1 MLQNMAPSIHV
12 AKHIFNI
19 KKSDAL
25 YSWLA
30 LKSINFE
37 FPCLADDNQIDY
49 KRDKNQAFGQY
60 GLAFLRVFTVDIG
73 IA

>member
-1 MLQNMAPSIHV
+1 MAPSIHV
-12 AKHIFNI
+12 AKHIFKI
-19 KKSDAL
+19 KKNDAL

-49 KRDKNQAFGQY
+49 KRDVRDIYQAFGQY
-60 GLAFLRVFTVDIG
+60 GLAFLRVFTVGIG